1 MGVLELLDLEGEL
14 GGLVGVGETGE
25 GELLLEGR
33 ELLVELGGLE
43 GLGLEVGGKG
53 GDLCSE
59 GCLLVLGL
67 GKLLL

>member
-43 GLGLEVGGKG
+43 GLGLEGGGKG

-67 GKLLL
+67 GK

>member
-53 GDLCSE
+53 GDLC
-59 GCLLVLGL
+59 
-67 GKLLL
+67 